1 MSDKDLA
8 FITKA
13 SSNLSAE
20 LSDDQFEKNL
30 IQAYNVAARR
40 AGIPEITKLS
50 DIGKTITPQQPTQN
64 NTGAGQVST

>member
-20 LSDDQFEKNL
+20 LSDTQFEKNL
-30 IQAYNVAARR
+30 VQAYNVVARR
-40 AGIPEITKLS
+40 AGLPEV
-50 DIGKTITPQQPTQN
+50 KTIDEIK
-64 NTGAGQVST
+64 